1 MRSKLSETYAY
12 VNPLLKWLFLGH
24 LVENIAGRVSLSAF
38 NRILPDII
46 NDDCLPNFDN
56 LSAV

>member
-24 LVENIAGRVSLSAF
+24 LVENIARRVSLPAF

-56 LSAV
+56 LFAV